1 MRDRLLRQASA
12 KNISGAH
19 SGVIA
24 PTPRP
29 ARASSRSKHGC
40 VNAGHSTEKV
50 GAQSPL
56 AIWVTGTNPRKCG
69 L

>member
-1 MRDRLLRQASA
+1 MRHRLLRQASA
-12 KNISGAH
+12 ENISGAH
-19 SGVIA
+19 GGVIA

-29 ARASSRSKHGC
+29 ARAASRSNHGS
-40 VNAGHSTEKV
+40 VNAGHSTGTV